1 MRAHAQTAMIE
12 NGFVF
17 VPNQASWLA
26 EYLHELETF
35 PKGRY
40 DDQVDSTSQALEWIK
55 GAGAEPGIITYYRM
69 ECERLGIKVPW
80 TAW

>member
-1 MRAHAQTAMIE
+1 MDRAWQASEMRVHAQTVTIE
-12 NGFVF
+12 NGFVL
-17 VPNQASWLA
+17 VPNQAPWLA

-55 GAGAEPGIITYYRM
+55 VAGAEPAILTY
-69 ECERLGIKVPW
+69 
-80 TAW
+80 